1 MKKII
6 LLGFLGLVATSCS
19 SSIDGEG
26 TATAQKEYTAD
37 NIKDLSVS
45 CNCNVILVPGN
56 KSGVK
61 VESHQNII
69 DNLEVE
75 AKNNA
80 VTIKEKSN
88 VDHYSAYDLYV
99 YVTRDLEKIDVNK
112 QTSLTTSGTLNVD
125 ELTMSAKDQARINQ
139 TFLITNNFDLKAE
152 DQSNIMLE
160 GTAGTMKV
168 KAYGES
174 KLNLFKYEVNEANFT
189 TDDNALLD
197 INARQTLYGSAKGN
211 SIVNFMGDPNK
222 DTKIADRA
230 QVLKK

>member
-1 MKKII
+1 MKKIF

-26 TATAQKEYTAD
+26 AATAQKEYTAD

-69 DNLEVE
+69 DNLEVT
-75 AKNNA
+75 ANNQ
-80 VTIKEKSN
+80 TLSIKEKSN
-88 VDHYSAYDLYV
+88 VDQYSAYDLYV

-125 ELTMSAKDQARINQ
+125 ELEMNVTDQARISQ
-139 TFLITNNFDLKAE
+139 TFLITNDFNLKAD
-152 DQSNIMLE
+152 DQTNIMLE

-168 KAYGES
+168 KAYGEA
-174 KLNLFKYEVNEANFT
+174 KLDLFKYEVNEANFT

-197 INARQTLYGSAKGN
+197 INARQTLYGAAKGN

-222 DTKIADRA
+222 DTKVTDRA

>member
-1 MKKII
+1 MKKIF

-26 TATAQKEYTAD
+26 AATAQKEYTAD

-88 VDHYSAYDLYV
+88 VDQYSAYDLYV

-125 ELTMSAKDQARINQ
+125 ELEMNVTDQARISQ
-139 TFLITNNFDLKAE
+139 TFLITNDFNLKAD
-152 DQSNIMLE
+152 DQTNIMLE

-168 KAYGES
+168 KAYGEA
-174 KLNLFKYEVNEANFT
+174 KLDLFKYEVNEANFT

-197 INARQTLYGSAKGN
+197 INARQTLYGAAKGN

-222 DTKIADRA
+222 DTKVTDRA

>member
-6 LLGFLGLVATSCS
+6 LLGFLGLIATSCS

-26 TATAQKEYTAD
+26 VATAQKEYTAN

-56 KSGVK
+56 TTGVK

-69 DNLEVE
+69 DNLEVT
-75 AKNNA
+75 ANNQ
-80 VTIKEKSN
+80 TLSIKEKSN
-88 VDHYSAYDLYV
+88 VDQYSAYDLYV

-125 ELTMSAKDQARINQ
+125 ELEMNVTDQARISQ
-139 TFLITNNFDLKAE
+139 TFLITNDFNLKAD
-152 DQSNIMLE
+152 DQTNIMLE

-168 KAYGES
+168 KAYGEA
-174 KLNLFKYEVNEANFT
+174 KLDLFKYEVNEANFT

-197 INARQTLYGSAKGN
+197 INARQTLYGAAKGN

-222 DTKIADRA
+222 DTKVTDRA

>member
-1 MKKII
+1 MRKII
-6 LLGFLGLVATSCS
+6 LLTLLGLAATSCS

-26 TATAQKEYTAD
+26 AATAQKEYTAD
-37 NIKDLSVS
+37 NIKDLNVS

-56 KSGVK
+56 KSGIK
-61 VESHQNII
+61 IESHQNII

-80 VTIKEKSN
+80 VSIKENSN
-88 VDHYSAYDLYV
+88 VDQYSAYDLYV
-99 YVTRDLEKIDVNK
+99 YVTRDLEKISVAK

-125 ELTMSAKDQARINQ
+125 ELEMNAKDQTRINQ
-139 TFLITNNFDLKAE
+139 TFLITNNFNLKAE

-168 KAYGES
+168 KAYGEA

-230 QVLKK
+230 QVIKK

>member
-26 TATAQKEYTAD
+26 AATAQKEYTAD

-75 AKNNA
+75 AKNNT
-80 VTIKEKSN
+80 VSIKEKSN
-88 VDHYSAYDLYV
+88 VDQYSAYDLYV

-125 ELTMSAKDQARINQ
+125 ELEMNVADQARINQ
-139 TFLITNNFDLKAE
+139 TYLITNNFNLKAD
-152 DQSNIMLE
+152 DQSNVMLE